1 MILKVSS
8 KVSIVSKYMDKMDVA
23 SFESESKGSTPEVF
37 LEKYVLKIWSKF
49 TGGHPCPRV
58 ISIKFHFGMSVL

>member
-1 MILKVSS
+1 
-8 KVSIVSKYMDKMDVA
+8 MDVA
-23 SFESESKGSTPEVF
+23 SFESGSKGSTPEVF

-58 ISIKFHFGMSVL
+58 ISLRHECSVNLLYIFRTPFYKNA

>member
-1 MILKVSS
+1 
-8 KVSIVSKYMDKMDVA
+8 MDKMDVA
-23 SFESESKGSTPEVF
+23 SFESGSKGSTPEVF

-49 TGGHPCPRV
+49 TGEHPCPRV